1 MHFFLF
7 FSLNLYFCNEIV
19 LDLYM
24 RNDKYK
30 IVYCTPALYSAGG
43 TERVVSVKANYF
55 ADVLGYDVTIIVTE
69 GKNGN
74 SFFPL
79 SDKVKVVNLG
89 LNFEELWNITFVKKV
104 LLYLKKQRKY
114 KRLLTNELLKIRPDI
129 TITTLRREIN
139 FINDVP
145 DGSIKIGEQHLS
157 RTNYRKIDAR
167 FSKFYEISFFRWW
180 KDRVVVSLTKLDRL
194 VVLTSDSASE
204 WPELT
209 NITMI
214 PDPLPIKVS
223 NCSPLSAKRVITIG
237 RYSYE
242 KGYDLLLRV
251 WSIVE
256 KKCSDWQLDVF
267 AMGDPTPYVKIMDEL
282 SIDKKRCH
290 LNSSVVDVESEYI
303 NSSILVQPSRTEGF
317 GLVLVE
323 AMACGLP
330 VISFDCENGP
340 RSIIT
345 EGEDGFLVNPYDVD
359 SFAERLVQLI
369 NDNELRNKMGE
380 KGHRESQLY
389 QIDSVGRQWKQ
400 LFDEIMQNNEV

>member
-19 LDLYM
+19 LDLLM

-43 TERVVSVKANYF
+43 TERVVSFKANYF
-55 ADVLGYDVTIIVTE
+55 ADVLGYDVSIIVTE

-79 SDKVKVVNLG
+79 SDKVKVINLG
-89 LNFEELWNITFVKKV
+89 LNFEELWNIAFVKKV

-114 KRLLTNELLKIRPDI
+114 KKLLTNELLRIRPDI

-139 FINDVP
+139 FINEIP

-167 FSKFYEISFFRWW
+167 FSKLYEISFFRWW
-180 KDRVVVSLTKLDRL
+180 KDRVVTSLTKLDRL
-194 VVLTSDSASE
+194 VVLTSDAASE

-214 PDPLPIKVS
+214 PDPLSIKVNNRS
-223 NCSPLSAKRVITIG
+223 LLGSKRVITIG

-242 KGYDLLLRV
+242 KGYDILLKI

-256 KKCSDWQLDVF
+256 KRCTDWQLDIF

-290 LNSSVVDVESEYI
+290 LNSSVVDVENEYI

-317 GLVLVE
+317 GMVLVE

-340 RSIIT
+340 RSIISD
-345 EGEDGFLVNPYDVD
+345 GEDGFLIPPFEVD
-359 SFAERLVQLI
+359 LFADRLVQLI
-369 NDNELRNKMGE
+369 IDGELRKKMGE
-380 KGHRESQLY
+380 KGQRKSQLY

-400 LFDEIMQNNEV
+400 LFDELMKENEV

>member
-1 MHFFLF
+1 
-7 FSLNLYFCNEIV
+7 
-19 LDLYM
+19 M
-24 RNDKYK
+24 RNDNYK

-55 ADVLGYDVTIIVTE
+55 ADVLGYDVTVIVTE

-79 SDKVKVVNLG
+79 SDKVEVINLG
-89 LNFEELWNITFVKKV
+89 INFEELWNISFVKKV

-114 KRLLTNELLKIRPDI
+114 KKSLTNELLRIRPDI

-139 FINDVP
+139 FINEIP

-157 RTNYRKIDAR
+157 RTNYRKIDTR

-180 KDRVVVSLTKLDRL
+180 KDRVVSSLTKLDRL
-194 VVLTSDSASE
+194 VVLTSDAASE
-204 WPELT
+204 WPELS

-214 PDPLPIKVS
+214 ADPLPIKVS
-223 NCSPLSAKRVITIG
+223 YNSPLTAKRVITIG

-256 KKCSDWQLDVF
+256 KKCTDWQLDIF

-282 SIDKKRCH
+282 SIDKTRCH
-290 LNSSVVDVESEYI
+290 LNSSVVDVESEYV

-345 EGEDGFLVNPYDVD
+345 DGEDGFLIPPFDVE
-359 SFAERLVQLI
+359 SFANRLFQLM
-369 NDNELRNKMGE
+369 NDDKLRRTVGE
-380 KGHRESQLY
+380 NGKRKSQLY
-389 QIDSVGRQWKQ
+389 QIDSVGSQWKQ
-400 LFDEIMQNNEV
+400 LFDQLMEKNEV

>member
-1 MHFFLF
+1 MK
-7 FSLNLYFCNEIV
+7 
-19 LDLYM
+19 DK
-24 RNDKYK
+24 KYK

-55 ADVLGYDVTIIVTE
+55 ADVLGYDVTVIVTE

-79 SDKVKVVNLG
+79 SDKVKVINLG
-89 LNFEELWNITFVKKV
+89 LNFEELWNIAFVKKV

-114 KRLLTNELLKIRPDI
+114 KKLLTNELLRIRPDI

-139 FINDVP
+139 FINEIP

-167 FSKFYEISFFRWW
+167 FSKLYEISFFRWW
-180 KDRVVVSLTKLDRL
+180 KDRVVTSLTKLDRL
-194 VVLTSDSASE
+194 VVLTSDAASE

-214 PDPLPIKVS
+214 PDPLSIKVNNRS
-223 NCSPLSAKRVITIG
+223 LLGSKRVITIG

-242 KGYDLLLRV
+242 KGYDILLKI

-256 KKCSDWQLDVF
+256 KRCTDWQLDIF

-290 LNSSVVDVESEYI
+290 LNSSVVDVESEYV

-340 RSIIT
+340 RSIISD
-345 EGEDGFLVNPYDVD
+345 GEDGFLIPPFEVD
-359 SFAERLVQLI
+359 FFADRLVQLI
-369 NDNELRNKMGE
+369 NDGELRKKMGE
-380 KGHRESQLY
+380 KGQRKSQLY

-400 LFDEIMQNNEV
+400 LFDELMKENEV

>member
-1 MHFFLF
+1 
-7 FSLNLYFCNEIV
+7 
-19 LDLYM
+19 M

-74 SFFPL
+74 SFFSL
-79 SDKVKVVNLG
+79 SEKINVINLG
-89 LNFEELWNITFVKKV
+89 LNFEDLWNITFVKKV
-104 LLYLKKQRKY
+104 FLYLKKQRKY
-114 KRLLTNELLKIRPDI
+114 KKLLTNELLRIRPDI

-139 FINDVP
+139 FINEIP

-180 KDRVVVSLTKLDRL
+180 KDRVVTSLAKLDRL
-194 VVLTSDSASE
+194 VVLTSDAASE

-214 PDPLPIKVS
+214 PDPLPIKVNNHS
-223 NCSPLSAKRVITIG
+223 TLSAKRVITIG

-256 KKCSDWQLDVF
+256 KKCTDWQLDIF

-345 EGEDGFLVNPYDVD
+345 EGEDGFLIDPYDVD
-359 SFAERLVQLI
+359 SFAESLVQLM
-369 NDNELRNKMGE
+369 NDNELRYKMGE
-380 KGHRESQLY
+380 KGQRKSQLY

-400 LFDEIMQNNEV
+400 LFDEIMQKNEV

>member
-1 MHFFLF
+1 MYFFVF
-7 FSLNLYFCNEIV
+7 FSLILYFCNGIV
-19 LDLYM
+19 LDLLM
-24 RNDKYK
+24 RNDNYK

-79 SDKVKVVNLG
+79 SDKVKVINLG
-89 LNFEELWNITFVKKV
+89 LNFEELWNVSFVKKV

-114 KRLLTNELLKIRPDI
+114 KKLLTNELLRIRPDI

-139 FINDVP
+139 FINEIP

-167 FSKFYEISFFRWW
+167 FSKFYEIYFFRWW
-180 KDRVVVSLTKLDRL
+180 KDRVVVSLTKLDRF
-194 VVLTSDSASE
+194 VVLTSDAASE
-204 WPELT
+204 WPEIP

-251 WSIVE
+251 WSMVE

-267 AMGDPTPYVKIMDEL
+267 AMGDPTPYIKIMDEL

-290 LNSSVVDVESEYI
+290 LNSSVVDVENEFV
-303 NSSILVQPSRTEGF
+303 NSSILVLPSRTEGF

-345 EGEDGFLVNPYDVD
+345 DGEDGFLIPPLDVE
-359 SFAERLVQLI
+359 SFADCLIQLM
-369 NDNELRNKMGE
+369 NDGKLRKVIGE
-380 KGHRESQLY
+380 NGQRKSQLY
-389 QIDSVGRQWKQ
+389 HIDSVGRQWKQ
-400 LFDEIMQNNEV
+400 LFGEIMQKNEV

>member
-1 MHFFLF
+1 MF
-7 FSLNLYFCNEIV
+7 FSLILYFCNEKN

-180 KDRVVVSLTKLDRL
+180 KDRVVTSLTKLDRL
-194 VVLTSDSASE
+194 VVLTSDAALE
-204 WPELT
+204 WPEIG

-242 KGYDLLLRV
+242 KGYDLLLRI
-251 WSIVE
+251 WSIVGKE
-256 KKCSDWQLDVF
+256 CTDWQLDIF

-290 LNSSVVDVESEYI
+290 LNSSVVDVENEYI
-303 NSSILVQPSRTEGF
+303 NSSIFVQPSRTEGF

-345 EGEDGFLVNPYDVD
+345 ESEDGFLINPYDVD
-359 SFAERLVQLI
+359 SFADRLVQLI
-369 NDNELRNKMGE
+369 NDGELRKKMGE
-380 KGHRESQLY
+380 KGQRKSQLY

-400 LFDEIMQNNEV
+400 LFDELMKENDV

>member
-1 MHFFLF
+1 MYFFVF
-7 FSLNLYFCNEIV
+7 FSLILYFCNGIV
-19 LDLYM
+19 LDLLM
-24 RNDKYK
+24 RNDNYK

-79 SDKVKVVNLG
+79 SDKVKVINLG
-89 LNFEELWNITFVKKV
+89 LNFEELWNVSFVKKV

-114 KRLLTNELLKIRPDI
+114 KKLLTNELLRIRPDI

-139 FINDVP
+139 FINEIP

-180 KDRVVVSLTKLDRL
+180 KDRVVVSLTKLDRF
-194 VVLTSDSASE
+194 VVLTSDAASE
-204 WPELT
+204 WPEIP

-251 WSIVE
+251 WSMVE

-267 AMGDPTPYVKIMDEL
+267 AMGDPTPYIKIMDEL

-290 LNSSVVDVESEYI
+290 LNSSVVDVENEFV
-303 NSSILVQPSRTEGF
+303 NSSILVLPSRTEGF

-345 EGEDGFLVNPYDVD
+345 DGEDGFLIPPLDVE
-359 SFAERLVQLI
+359 SFADCLIQLM
-369 NDNELRNKMGE
+369 NDGKLRKVIGE
-380 KGHRESQLY
+380 NGQRKSQLY
-389 QIDSVGRQWKQ
+389 HIDSIGRQWKQ
-400 LFDEIMQNNEV
+400 LFGEIMQKNEV

>member
-1 MHFFLF
+1 M
-7 FSLNLYFCNEIV
+7 
-19 LDLYM
+19 DLLM

-79 SDKVKVVNLG
+79 SDKVKVINLG
-89 LNFEELWNITFVKKV
+89 LNFEELWNIAFVKKV

-114 KRLLTNELLKIRPDI
+114 KKLLTNELLRIRPDI

-139 FINDVP
+139 FINEIP

-167 FSKFYEISFFRWW
+167 FSKLYEISFFRWW
-180 KDRVVVSLTKLDRL
+180 KDRVVTSLTKLDRL
-194 VVLTSDSASE
+194 VVLTSDAASE

-214 PDPLPIKVS
+214 PDPLSIKVNNRS
-223 NCSPLSAKRVITIG
+223 LLGSKRVITIG

-242 KGYDLLLRV
+242 KGYDVLLKI

-256 KKCSDWQLDVF
+256 KRSTDWQLDIF

-290 LNSSVVDVESEYI
+290 LNSSVVDVENEYI

-317 GLVLVE
+317 GMVLVE

-340 RSIIT
+340 RSIISD
-345 EGEDGFLVNPYDVD
+345 GEDGFLIPPFEVD
-359 SFAERLVQLI
+359 LFADRLVQLI
-369 NDNELRNKMGE
+369 IDGELRKKMGE
-380 KGHRESQLY
+380 KGQRKSQLY

-400 LFDEIMQNNEV
+400 LFDELMKENEV